1 MPRRERIDEKKK
13 ERLMQE
19 NDLLQSLMLRSKS
32 SVRRSS
38 LRDDATGDELLHQE
52 NEPVEIQT
60 KHQPE
65 DIVPV
70 NETVPAATPIPEPRT
85 IPLQE
90 ERTPAVEQPQER
102 LTTTVTHPEDREP
115 APRLPQTNRT
125 INVILPEQKRA
136 TPLPLS
142 EPEVKRTEPVRR
154 THNALIVE
162 KDMFQ
167 KEEPWPVVK
176 EEYPTSR
183 PAKRNTPKSNPAKVI
198 SYTVLMLLGLLVGFG
213 GYYFYAKYGSRTAR
227 TGTKRNTEVVTAP
240 MPQAPEESRET
251 ATERQ
256 PDEDA
261 SQPADTRIT
270 NETAGKEA
278 EEAPVSNANT
288 TEGSEPDATLG
299 RYKVISKAYFHG
311 EPDENTRRNAFI
323 IHWNNAVLTPVEE
336 KNGFVYVVFTNHL
349 GQTSRGWL
357 LKKDLSKLN

>member
-19 NDLLQSLMLRSKS
+19 NDLLQSLMLRSRS

-38 LRDDATGDELLHQE
+38 LRDDATGDELLQQE

-60 KHQPE
+60 QHQPE

-70 NETVPAATPIPEPRT
+70 HETVPVAAPIPAPKT
-85 IPLQE
+85 APPQE
-90 ERTPAVEQPQER
+90 ERTPVVEQPQER
-102 LTTTVTHPEDREP
+102 MTTTVTPPEDREP

-136 TPLPLS
+136 APLP

-167 KEEPWPVVK
+167 KEAPRPVVK
-176 EEYPTSR
+176 DEYPVSR
-183 PAKRNTPKSNPAKVI
+183 PAKRNTPKSKTAKVV
-198 SYTVLMLLGLLVGFG
+198 SYTVLLLLGLLVGFG

-227 TGTKRNTEVVTAP
+227 TGTKQNTEVVSAP
-240 MPQAPEESRET
+240 APEETKQETTANENKTGREE
-251 ATERQ
+251 ASK
-256 PDEDA
+256 PEDI
-261 SQPADTRIT
+261 RIA
-270 NETAGKEA
+270 NKTAGNEA

-288 TEGSEPDATLG
+288 TEGSEPDPTLG
-299 RYKVISKAYFHG
+299 RYKVTSKAYFHS
-311 EPDENTRRNAFI
+311 EPDESTRRNAFI
-323 IHWNNAVLTPVEE
+323 IHWNNAVLTPIEE
-336 KNGFVYVVFTNHL
+336 KNGFVYIVFTNHL